1 MSTHTSAN
9 LSYVGSA
16 PGKGAT
22 SHDRNAWFTP
32 SEYIEAA
39 RAAMGRIDLD
49 PFSDTAANRVVQA
62 TRFFTEQDDAFT
74 RDWAADCPQGGQRLW
89 LNPPFGR
96 DVIDK
101 VVDKFTVEFKEGHF
115 SEAIVLTNN
124 ATETQWFHELLAVA
138 SAICLPSKRIKFWNA
153 DGKAVSSNTRG
164 QTFFYVGED
173 TERFRAQFSRFG
185 VVLLT

>member
-16 PGKGAT
+16 PVKGT
-22 SHDRNAWFTP
+22 DSHDRNAWFTP
-32 SEYIEAA
+32 AEYVEAA

-49 PFSDTAANRVVQA
+49 PFSDAEANRVVQA
-62 TRFFTEQDDAFT
+62 TRIFTEQDNALT
-74 RDWAADCPQGGQRLW
+74 TDWAADCPQGCQRLW

-101 VVDKFTVEFKEGHF
+101 VVDKFTGEFKAGHF

-164 QTFFYVGED
+164 QTFFYVGDD
-173 TERFRAQFSRFG
+173 TGSFRAQFSQFG